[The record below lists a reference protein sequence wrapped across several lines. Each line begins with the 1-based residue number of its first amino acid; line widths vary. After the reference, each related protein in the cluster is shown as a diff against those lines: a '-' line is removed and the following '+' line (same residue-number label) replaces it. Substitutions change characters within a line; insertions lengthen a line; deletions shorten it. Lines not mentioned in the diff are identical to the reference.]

1 MRRNGLQRKR
11 VNRVGVVA
19 GLQLLWVSAEPNT
32 IQLVKPHLDAAL
44 YRLQY
49 PARSL
54 FDNGA
59 VIFGASDWPVSSANV
74 FLARYQA
81 ETRKGSEGV
90 LDTSQR
96 MPREAMLM
104 HIAEIRR
111 VR

>member
-1 MRRNGLQRKR
+1 MRRNRPQSKR

-32 IQLVKPHLDAAL
+32 IELVKPHLDPAL
-44 YRLQY
+44 YRQQY

-54 FDNGA
+54 FDNG
-59 VIFGASDWPVSSANV
+59 
-74 FLARYQA
+74 
-81 ETRKGSEGV
+81 EGV

-104 HIAEIRR
+104 HIGEIRR